1 MGQGSSPSF
10 KWWIA
15 SVLCLSQISVG
26 CSITA
31 VTIAIPSMMA
41 SLGASLNQIQWVLT
55 GFLITRT
62 VMMPLAGSL
71 GSQMSD
77 RSFFMLCTGVFT
89 AGSFLCAI
97 AWNAES
103 LSVFRIIQAIGA
115 GPLVAVSMAIMFE
128 TFPPHQRG
136 LAMGIFSAS
145 WSIAPYVG
153 PPLGGL
159 VVELLDWTI
168 IFYANAFA
176 GLLTIL
182 GAYLLFSREKPKK
195 KIQSFDLLG
204 FLSFS
209 GGMIALLVVIS
220 RGQEFGWASPL
231 ILCSIG
237 VSLLL
242 LIFFVALELNVQNP
256 FMEIRYLRSMTFSV
270 VNLLNF
276 FRVFCFRGASFLIS
290 LVLQMGLNYT
300 PFQAGMFLLPGIFL
314 TAATAPIAGVL
325 SDRLGARAPVI
336 IGFGIMMLSA
346 YGLSTLTIWTGVI
359 LIFLFIS
366 MQSIGQACVNAP
378 LNTTGLRSSPEGTS
392 KMASGMLSMSRS
404 LGESF
409 GVAALSV
416 LLERR
421 TFINLS
427 HMVPV
432 QDPYLSEGLRF
443 KTLSG
448 LHHLLLHSGE
458 AVVRLERRAYSF
470 LSYTLFGEALIISY
484 QDSFRLIALFYLLM
498 FVSSLF
504 LPSFRKAKTATTAA

>member
-168 IFYANAFA
+168 IFYANA
-176 GLLTIL
+176 
-182 GAYLLFSREKPKK
+182 YQ
-195 KIQSFDLLG
+195 IQRMF
-204 FLSFS
+204 
-209 GGMIALLVVIS
+209 
-220 RGQEFGWASPL
+220 
-231 ILCSIG
+231 
-237 VSLLL
+237 
-242 LIFFVALELNVQNP
+242 
-256 FMEIRYLRSMTFSV
+256 
-270 VNLLNF
+270 
-276 FRVFCFRGASFLIS
+276 
-290 LVLQMGLNYT
+290 T
-300 PFQAGMFLLPGIFL
+300 PCMN
-314 TAATAPIAGVL
+314 
-325 SDRLGARAPVI
+325 S
-336 IGFGIMMLSA
+336 
-346 YGLSTLTIWTGVI
+346 
-359 LIFLFIS
+359 
-366 MQSIGQACVNAP
+366 
-378 LNTTGLRSSPEGTS
+378 
-392 KMASGMLSMSRS
+392 
-404 LGESF
+404 
-409 GVAALSV
+409 
-416 LLERR
+416 
-421 TFINLS
+421 
-427 HMVPV
+427 
-432 QDPYLSEGLRF
+432 
-443 KTLSG
+443 
-448 LHHLLLHSGE
+448 LHH
-458 AVVRLERRAYSF
+458 VF
-470 LSYTLFGEALIISY
+470 
-484 QDSFRLIALFYLLM
+484 
-498 FVSSLF
+498 
-504 LPSFRKAKTATTAA
+504 